1 MQTGRFIRK
10 DDVLKLVEE
19 YLLSREFLDA
29 YNYVKLN
36 SDNNHKIEFIKGM
49 KDLFTKLCF
58 IVSEI
63 IEYPKLIDKTFLGQV
78 RYLTENIL
86 GLELLRDTFSLLD
99 IEFKRRNIK
108 KKVLAKIE
116 LIDVDAIIYDY
127 NELCEKLV
135 TELGVSHF
143 LKAKFRFELPPVEIE
158 DDLSGETT
166 LNLYMSK
173 GCVLDSDLINVSLN
187 LDVESKD
194 RISEITYFVR
204 LNTNDGKVLKSGKF
218 EIENESISKLI
229 PVQFTSKD
237 ILKEDYVYLHVE
249 ILFTHFE
256 GLPTIASE
264 KVINEFRSKLMIL
277 DGIDILKERVE
288 RVFRVKVAK

>member
-1 MQTGRFIRK
+1 MRLE
-10 DDVLKLVEE
+10 DVASYMDGAAHE
-19 YLLSREFLDA
+19 
-29 YNYVKLN
+29 
-36 SDNNHKIEFIKGM
+36 G
-49 KDLFTKLCF
+49 
-58 IVSEI
+58 
-63 IEYPKLIDKTFLGQV
+63 
-78 RYLTENIL
+78 IL
-86 GLELLRDTFSLLD
+86 GDEGKYIVTKVKFISSDGQFKKYCDTRLS
-99 IEFKRRNIK
+99 
-108 KKVLAKIE
+108 
-116 LIDVDAIIYDY
+116 
-127 NELCEKLV
+127 
-135 TELGVSHF
+135 
-143 LKAKFRFELPPVEIE
+143 PVEKD

-173 GCVLDSDLINVSLN
+173 GCVLDNDLINVSLN
-187 LDVESKD
+187 LDVESND

-237 ILKEDYVYLHVE
+237 ILKEDYVYLYVE

-277 DGIDILKERVE
+277 DGVDILKERVE